1 MFWASQVALVVKNP
15 LANAGRCNRS
25 RFNPWL
31 GRSPAEENDNPLQY
45 SCLENPIDRAAWWAI
60 GPGVTKSWTWLKWLS
75 TQYNQ
80 SPQSFPRLSFS
91 SSLSDGISVP
101 PSISTSRVTAFLVL
115 LWLISFHFTSSQ
127 VLLPSH
133 LKRRFNHVTLFS
145 ERKESLSLCFSWW
158 PPSLSW
164 PHSPHY

>member
-1 MFWASQVALVVKNP
+1 MGRADSLVKTLMLHKTKGRRRRGWQRMRWLDGITDSMDMNLRKLWETVK
-15 LANAGRCNRS
+15 
-25 RFNPWL
+25 
-31 GRSPAEENDNPLQY
+31 
-45 SCLENPIDRAAWWAI
+45 DREAWQGAVH
-60 GPGVTKSWTWLKWLS
+60 GVTKNWTWLKWPS

-80 SPQSFPRLSFS
+80 SPESFPRLSFC
-91 SSLSDGISVP
+91 SSLSGSVSIL

-158 PPSLSW
+158 PRSLSW
-164 PHSPHY
+164 PCSPHY